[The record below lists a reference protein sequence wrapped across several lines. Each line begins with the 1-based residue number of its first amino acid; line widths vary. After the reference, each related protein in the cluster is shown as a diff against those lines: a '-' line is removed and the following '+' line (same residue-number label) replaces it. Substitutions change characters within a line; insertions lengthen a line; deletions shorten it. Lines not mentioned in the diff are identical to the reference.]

1 MSVGRIVAL
10 AAVSFV
16 AAVIGA
22 ITGGNSLLTVPAMLL
37 AGMEEHVAVGTNM
50 IAVVALSASAW
61 ARFAREKMVPRHPTL
76 GLTLTAIPGSI
87 VGAFVALGVSAH
99 TLRTIIS
106 VAMLA
111 MAVFIALQPRFGAE
125 QRPRSA
131 GVKAFA
137 YVAMAAWAVYGGL
150 FSGGYTTVL
159 TFCCVAL
166 FGTTLVEAVGLTKI
180 VNCVG
185 SVAACVV
192 FVARGTIDWPIAAAM
207 SASALAGG
215 WLGAH
220 VAIRSG
226 TVWVR
231 RIFVLMVAGLGVKL
245 LYDVIR

>member
-1 MSVGRIVAL
+1 MRLAAL
-10 AAVSFV
+10 AAVALV

-37 AGMEEHVAVGTNM
+37 AGMEPHVAVGTNM
-50 IAVVALSASAW
+50 ISVVALTGSAW
-61 ARFAREKMVPRHPTL
+61 ARFAREKVVPRHPTW

-87 VGAFVALGVSAH
+87 AGAFVAVHISQH
-99 TLRTIIS
+99 VLRTIIS

-111 MAVFIALQPRFGAE
+111 MAIFIAVQPKFGAE
-125 QRPRSA
+125 RRQRSGGVQLA
-131 GVKAFA
+131 G
-137 YVAMAAWAVYGGL
+137 YVAMAVWAVYGGL

-159 TFCCVAL
+159 TFSCVAI

-180 VNCVG
+180 VNFVG

-192 FVARGTIDWPIAAAM
+192 FIAEGRVDWMVAAVMSGAA
-207 SASALAGG
+207 LVGG

-220 VAIRSG
+220 LAIRSG

-245 LYDVIR
+245 LVDVLR

>member
-1 MSVGRIVAL
+1 MKLVAL

-37 AGMEEHVAVGTNM
+37 AGMDPRIAVATNM
-50 IAVVALSASAW
+50 IVVVALSGSAW

-76 GLTLTAIPGSI
+76 GLTLTAIPGS
-87 VGAFVALGVSAH
+87 VAGAFVALSVSAH

-111 MAVFIALQPRFGAE
+111 MAAFIALQPQFGAE

-137 YVAMAAWAVYGGL
+137 YVAMAVWAIYGGL

-159 TFCCVAL
+159 TFSCVAL

-192 FVARGTIDWPIAAAM
+192 FVARGSIDWPIAAAM
-207 SASALAGG
+207 SASALVGG

-231 RIFVLMVAGLGVKL
+231 RIFVLMVAGLGAKL